1 VHFQHLPL
9 TTNGAVD
16 YIPNVVTAG
25 NYNFVRRPFVGP
37 GTVNT
42 TCGGGAGPEDTF
54 WWRSCPEAAA
64 VAIRADTCGTPS
76 PTDTI
81 IDIRHAT
88 GAAGV
93 CNDDAG
99 SYCSNNTVASNVSQ
113 TLPAGAGLHTLTMDT
128 YRDPAAGAL
137 YYLVINPII
146 IGERRRGPF
155 LGSVCLARA
164 MSVSPRF

>member
-1 VHFQHLPL
+1 MCIRDR
-9 TTNGAVD
+9 D
-16 YIPNVVTAG
+16 YIPNVVTGGSYSFA
-25 NYNFVRRPFVGP
+25 RRPFVTP
-37 GTVNT
+37 GSVNT

-54 WWRSCPEAAA
+54 WWRSCPEAGA
-64 VAIRADTCGTPS
+64 VTIRANTCGTPT

-81 IDIRHAT
+81 IDIRHAS

-99 SYCSNNTVASNVSQ
+99 SVCSSNTVASNVTQS
-113 TLPAGAGLHTLTMDT
+113 LPAGAGLHTLTMDT
-128 YRDPAAGAL
+128 YRDPAVGSL
-137 YYLVINPII
+137 YYLTINPII

-164 MSVSPRF
+164 MSSVPRS